1 MMQVV
6 SLSSRRALKNHWPL
20 QNATGKFQ
28 FKWGTWEPGNQLWLH
43 PPTNTVR
50 EVTPRQSSTMFCLF
64 FLSLK
69 KSRPSFFCVQTHYH
83 PWGLV
88 YFPTCARFSHEK
100 LPKCR
105 KIWMVW
111 ERRLLDTENHVHL
124 FLLFRYYEFCKHLG
138 SFFERD
144 PKIVNS
150 VVKYSM
156 MEIRQASCRQ
166 SGWFNGSQRKN
177 EDESESF
184 FMYLDDPCEPDAPRM
199 EYLSTFGL
207 NLW

>member
-1 MMQVV
+1 MRHV
-6 SLSSRRALKNHWPL
+6 N
-20 QNATGKFQ
+20 F
-28 FKWGTWEPGNQLWLH
+28 NQLKYVG
-43 PPTNTVR
+43 TR
-50 EVTPRQSSTMFCLF
+50 ESVVVTSSHKHSQGSYSKTKLNHVLF
-64 FLSLK
+64 VFLSLK
-69 KSRPSFFCVQTHYH
+69 KSRPSFFCVQTHTIHVSYISLH
-83 PWGLV
+83 VPD
-88 YFPTCARFSHEK
+88 FTMKK

-156 MEIRQASCRQ
+156 MEIRQASCPAK
-166 SGWFNGSQRKN
+166 W
-177 EDESESF
+177 
-184 FMYLDDPCEPDAPRM
+184 MI
-199 EYLSTFGL
+199 
-207 NLW
+207 